1 MPRFVKLGDLS
12 PTQLRQRLAHPGV
25 NLRTGAFVTRIQT
38 RLSAVA
44 DGMALHYAAHP
55 IEPDEAFAD
64 FHVRLKRPSGL
75 RRWIQP
81 QVVFHFDESTPFA
94 PLPGDQ
100 GFPMLE
106 WGLNW
111 CITNHCHQVLVL
123 HAAVVERDGYA
134 LILPAPPGSGKSTLC
149 AGLAHRG
156 WRLMSDEL
164 TVIDPERLDI
174 QAVPRP
180 VSLKNASI
188 EVIRAFAPE
197 ACFGRVVHDTNK
209 GSVAHFR
216 PPLSAVERAFERAQ
230 PGWVVMPRWQAG
242 APTSLRPLSKARCLM
257 QLVENAFNYN
267 VHGTAGF
274 ETLAALVDRCDTFE
288 FTYSDLDDA
297 ARLFAQLPAP
307 GARPGRAAAVT
318 P

>member
-12 PTQLRQRLAHPGV
+12 HSQLRQRLAHRGLS
-25 NLRTGAFVTRIQT
+25 LRTGAFVTRIQT
-38 RLSAVA
+38 RLEAVA
-44 DGMALHYAAHP
+44 AGMALHYAAHP
-55 IEPDEAFAD
+55 IEDDDAFAD
-64 FHVRLKRPSGL
+64 FHVSLKRPAGL

-111 CITNHCHQVLVL
+111 CITNHCHDVLVL
-123 HAAVVERDGYA
+123 HAAVVERDGHA

-156 WRLMSDEL
+156 WRLLSDEL
-164 TVIDPERLDI
+164 TVIDPLGLDI

-188 EVIRAFAPE
+188 DVIRRFAPE
-197 ACFGRVVHDTNK
+197 AQFGRVVHDTNK

-216 PPLSAVERAFERAQ
+216 PPLSAVQRAGERAR
-230 PGWVVMPRWQAG
+230 PGWVVMPRWEAG
-242 APTSLRPLSKARCLM
+242 AATSLRPLSKARCLM

-267 VHGTAGF
+267 VHGAAGF
-274 ETLAALVDRCDTFE
+274 EMLSALVDRCDTFE

-297 ARLFAQLPAP
+297 AALFASLPLPPPPAHRS
-307 GARPGRAAAVT
+307 AT

>member
-1 MPRFVKLGDLS
+1 MKLGDLTPS
-12 PTQLRQRLAHPGV
+12 QLRHRLAHAGV
-25 NLRTGAFVTRIQT
+25 NLRTGPVVSRVRS
-38 RLSAVA
+38 RLRSVQ

-55 IEPDEAFAD
+55 LEPDEAFAD
-64 FHVRLKRPSGL
+64 FHVRVRRPAGL

-81 QVVFHFDESTPFA
+81 QVVFEFDELTPFA

-111 CITNHCHQVLVL
+111 CVTNHFHQRLTL
-123 HAAVVERDGYA
+123 HAAVVERDGLA

-149 AGLAHRG
+149 AGLIHRG

-164 TVIDPERLDI
+164 TVIDTADLSI
-174 QAVPRP
+174 SAVPRP

-188 EVIRAFAPE
+188 EVMKRFAPE
-197 ACFGRVVHDTNK
+197 AAFGRVVNDTTK

-216 PPLSAVERAFERAQ
+216 PPLSAVERAHERARAA
-230 PGWVVMPRWQAG
+230 WVVLPRWQAG
-242 APTSLRPLSKARCLM
+242 AETSLRPLSKGRCLM

-267 VHGTAGF
+267 VHGAAGF
-274 ETLAALVDRCDTFE
+274 ETLAALTDQCDAFE
-288 FTYSDLDDA
+288 FSYSDLEDA
-297 ARLFAQLPAP
+297 AALFARLPP
-307 GARPGRAAAVT
+307 PPSLRTT